1 MNNLEPGLL
10 CYIIKDRYN
19 NEGDLEF
26 YTELVLI
33 LKVTNKKYTIM
44 DRKWKIYDVVGSILF
59 ENEDDAIKRCD
70 MLANGL

>member
-33 LKVTNKKYTIM
+33 INITDAKYTIM
-44 DRKWKIYDVVGSILF
+44 DSKWKIYNVVESVLF
-59 ENEDDAIKRCD
+59 EFEEDAIKRCD